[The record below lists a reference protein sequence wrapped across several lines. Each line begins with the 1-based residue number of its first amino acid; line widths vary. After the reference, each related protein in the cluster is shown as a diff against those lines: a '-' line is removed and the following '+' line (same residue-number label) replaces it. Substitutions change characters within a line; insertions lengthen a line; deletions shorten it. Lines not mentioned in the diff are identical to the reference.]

1 MLYYRERIQ
10 ELDLGI
16 YRLFTCFRH
25 NNQRNVCSVIKNAQ
39 KPIILP
45 KTYTFTD
52 SQYKG
57 AYAVFFKEKIN
68 LVMRNSNNRF

>member
-1 MLYYRERIQ
+1 MTNVMILTLQ
-10 ELDLGI
+10 SSTV
-16 YRLFTCFRH
+16 LFY
-25 NNQRNVCSVIKNAQ
+25 VVI
-39 KPIILP
+39 
-45 KTYTFTD
+45 TD

>member
-1 MLYYRERIQ
+1 MWSPGSLVLNQCNGEKNMLMETKSRSPQ
-10 ELDLGI
+10 
-16 YRLFTCFRH
+16 
-25 NNQRNVCSVIKNAQ
+25 N
-39 KPIILP
+39 
-45 KTYTFTD
+45 TD